1 LKIENAAE
9 NKFRCRYEHA
19 AQKAFFDYVR
29 AFHFMLQINEKNKNY
44 SPGEKHAVMRAS
56 APQHF
61 NCAIGLPA
69 EEKQIK
75 IINKIIFHNL
85 IMHINSLK
93 YYM

>member
-1 LKIENAAE
+1 M
-9 NKFRCRYEHA
+9 
-19 AQKAFFDYVR
+19 R

-44 SPGEKHAVMRAS
+44 SSGEKHAVMRAS

-85 IMHINSLK
+85 IMHINTLK